1 MKSGMIF
8 GLVSSLILHALVLMF
23 FLFSF
28 YTQEKSSGVDFKQGV
43 EFTSIMMVSEL
54 PIGELKEVSI
64 DQKKSNS
71 QDKNKKQMVSE
82 LPIGELKEVSID
94 QKKSNSQDKNKKQD
108 EKMSLNSQDKNAV
121 LKAQKKIEKQD
132 ENQAQKEIANAS
144 ENSKFKNE
152 SLSAPLQSNE
162 DKTQTIVSGNAKEQI
177 KSYQAL
183 LMAHLAKFKKYPQEA
198 IMQKQE
204 GVVRIRVSIDESGN
218 VLSKE
223 LKKSCPYAVLN
234 DEVLSLFKRASPLPK
249 PPKEML
255 KDGEKISFVMPIDY
269 NIKDYLG
276 KK

>member
-1 MKSGMIF
+1 MKSSVIF
-8 GLVSSLILHALVLMF
+8 GFVLSLILHTLVLMF

-28 YTQEKSSGVDFKQGV
+28 YTQEKSSGVDFKQGA
-43 EFTSIMMVSEL
+43 EFTSIMMVSEF
-54 PIGELKEVSI
+54 
-64 DQKKSNS
+64 
-71 QDKNKKQMVSE
+71 
-82 LPIGELKEVSID
+82 PIGELKEVSID

-108 EKMSLNSQDKNAV
+108 ERISFNSQDKNAV
-121 LKAQKKIEKQD
+121 LKVQKKIEKQD
-132 ENQAQKEIANAS
+132 KNQAQKEIANAS

-162 DKTQTIVSGNAKEQI
+162 DKTQTIVSGNAKEQV

-183 LMAHLAKFKKYPQEA
+183 LMAHLTKFKKYPQEA

-204 GVVRIRVSIDESGN
+204 GVVRICVSIDESGN

-223 LKKSCPYAVLN
+223 LKKSCPYAALN
-234 DEVLSLFKRASPLPK
+234 DEALSLFKRASPLPK

-255 KDGEKISFVMPIDY
+255 KNGDKISFVMPIDY

>member
-1 MKSGMIF
+1 MKSNVIF
-8 GLVSSLILHALVLMF
+8 GFVLSLILHALVLIF
-23 FLFSF
+23 SLFSF
-28 YTQEKSSGVDFKQGV
+28 YTQEKSSGVDFKQGL
-43 EFTSIMMVSEL
+43 EFTSIM
-54 PIGELKEVSI
+54 
-64 DQKKSNS
+64 
-71 QDKNKKQMVSE
+71 MVSE

-121 LKAQKKIEKQD
+121 LKVQKKIEKQD
-132 ENQAQKEIANAS
+132 ENRAQKEIANAS

-162 DKTQTIVSGNAKEQI
+162 DKTQTIVSGNAKEQV

-183 LMAHLAKFKKYPQEA
+183 LMAHLTKFKKYPQEA
-198 IMQKQE
+198 IVQKQE

-255 KDGEKISFVMPIDY
+255 KNGDKISFVMPIDY

>member
-1 MKSGMIF
+1 MKSSVIF
-8 GLVSSLILHALVLMF
+8 GFVLSLILHTLVLMF
-23 FLFSF
+23 SLFSF
-28 YTQEKSSGVDFKQGV
+28 YTQEKSSGVDFKQGA
-43 EFTSIMMVSEL
+43 EFTSIMMVSEF
-54 PIGELKEVSI
+54 
-64 DQKKSNS
+64 
-71 QDKNKKQMVSE
+71 
-82 LPIGELKEVSID
+82 PIGELKEVSID

-108 EKMSLNSQDKNAV
+108 ERISFNSQDKNAV
-121 LKAQKKIEKQD
+121 LKVQKKIEKQD

-152 SLSAPLQSNE
+152 SLSAPLQSNK
-162 DKTQTIVSGNAKEQI
+162 DKTQTIVSGNAKEQV

-183 LMAHLAKFKKYPQEA
+183 LMAHLTKFKKYPQEA

-223 LKKSCPYAVLN
+223 LKKSCPYAALN
-234 DEVLSLFKRASPLPK
+234 DEALSLFKGASPLPK

-255 KDGEKISFVMPIDY
+255 KNGDKISFVMPIDY

>member
-1 MKSGMIF
+1 MKSSVIF
-8 GLVSSLILHALVLMF
+8 GFVLSLILHTLVLMF

-28 YTQEKSSGVDFKQGV
+28 YTQEKSSGVDFKQGA
-43 EFTSIMMVSEL
+43 EFTSIMMVSEF
-54 PIGELKEVSI
+54 
-64 DQKKSNS
+64 
-71 QDKNKKQMVSE
+71 
-82 LPIGELKEVSID
+82 PIGELKEVSID

-108 EKMSLNSQDKNAV
+108 ERISFNSQDKNAV
-121 LKAQKKIEKQD
+121 LKVQKKIEKQD
-132 ENQAQKEIANAS
+132 ENQTQKEIANAS

-152 SLSAPLQSNE
+152 SLSAPLQSNK
-162 DKTQTIVSGNAKEQI
+162 DKTQTIVSGNTKEQV

-183 LMAHLAKFKKYPQEA
+183 LMAHLTKFKKYPQEA

-223 LKKSCPYAVLN
+223 LKKSCPYAALN
-234 DEVLSLFKRASPLPK
+234 DEALSLFKRASPLPK

-255 KDGEKISFVMPIDY
+255 KNGDKISFVMPIDY

>member
-1 MKSGMIF
+1 MKSSMIF
-8 GLVSSLILHALVLMF
+8 GFVLSLILHALVLMF
-23 FLFSF
+23 SLFSF
-28 YTQEKSSGVDFKQGV
+28 YTQEKSSGVDFKQGA

-71 QDKNKKQMVSE
+71 QDKNKKQ
-82 LPIGELKEVSID
+82 
-94 QKKSNSQDKNKKQD
+94 D
-108 EKMSLNSQDKNAV
+108 ERISLNSQDKNAV
-121 LKAQKKIEKQD
+121 LKVQKKIEKQD

-162 DKTQTIVSGNAKEQI
+162 DKTQTIVSGNAKEQV

-183 LMAHLAKFKKYPQEA
+183 LMAHLTKFKKYPQEA
-198 IMQKQE
+198 IMKKQE

-223 LKKSCPYAVLN
+223 LKKSCPYAALN

-255 KDGEKISFVMPIDY
+255 KNGDKISFVMPIDY

>member
-43 EFTSIMMVSEL
+43 KFTSIMMVSEF
-54 PIGELKEVSI
+54 
-64 DQKKSNS
+64 
-71 QDKNKKQMVSE
+71 
-82 LPIGELKEVSID
+82 PIGELKEVSID

-108 EKMSLNSQDKNAV
+108 ERINLDSQDKNAV
-121 LKAQKKIEKQD
+121 LKVQKKIEKQD

-162 DKTQTIVSGNAKEQI
+162 DKTQTIVSGNAKEQV

-183 LMAHLAKFKKYPQEA
+183 LMAHLTKFKKYPQEA

-223 LKKSCPYAVLN
+223 LKKSCPYAALN
-234 DEVLSLFKRASPLPK
+234 DEALSLFKRASPLPK

-255 KDGEKISFVMPIDY
+255 KNGDKISFVMPIDY

>member
-1 MKSGMIF
+1 
-8 GLVSSLILHALVLMF
+8 MF

-28 YTQEKSSGVDFKQGV
+28 YTQEKSSGVDFKQGA

-71 QDKNKKQMVSE
+71 QDKNKKQ
-82 LPIGELKEVSID
+82 
-94 QKKSNSQDKNKKQD
+94 D
-108 EKMSLNSQDKNAV
+108 ERISLNSQDKNAV
-121 LKAQKKIEKQD
+121 LKVQKKIEKQD

-162 DKTQTIVSGNAKEQI
+162 DKTQTIVSGNAKEQV

-183 LMAHLAKFKKYPQEA
+183 LMAHLTKFKKYPQEA

-223 LKKSCPYAVLN
+223 LKKSCPYAALN
-234 DEVLSLFKRASPLPK
+234 DEALSLFKRASPLPK

-255 KDGEKISFVMPIDY
+255 KNGDKISFVMPIDY

>member
-1 MKSGMIF
+1 MKSSVIF
-8 GLVSSLILHALVLMF
+8 GFVLSLILHTLVLMF
-23 FLFSF
+23 SLFSF
-28 YTQEKSSGVDFKQGV
+28 YTQEKSSGVDFKQGA
-43 EFTSIMMVSEL
+43 EFTSIMMVSEF
-54 PIGELKEVSI
+54 
-64 DQKKSNS
+64 
-71 QDKNKKQMVSE
+71 
-82 LPIGELKEVSID
+82 PIGELKEVSID

-108 EKMSLNSQDKNAV
+108 ERISFNSQDKNAV
-121 LKAQKKIEKQD
+121 LKVQKKIEKQD

-152 SLSAPLQSNE
+152 SLSAPLQSNK
-162 DKTQTIVSGNAKEQI
+162 DKTQTIVSGNAKEQV

-183 LMAHLAKFKKYPQEA
+183 LMAHLTKFKKYPQEA

-223 LKKSCPYAVLN
+223 LKKSCPYAALN
-234 DEVLSLFKRASPLPK
+234 DEALSLFKRASPLPK

-255 KDGEKISFVMPIDY
+255 KNGDKISFVIPIDY

>member
-1 MKSGMIF
+1 MKSSVIF
-8 GLVSSLILHALVLMF
+8 GFVSSLVLHALVLMF

-28 YTQEKSSGVDFKQGV
+28 YAQEKSSGVDFKQGV
-43 EFTSIMMVSEL
+43 EFTSIM
-54 PIGELKEVSI
+54 
-64 DQKKSNS
+64 
-71 QDKNKKQMVSE
+71 MVSE

-152 SLSAPLQSNE
+152 TLSAPLQSNE

>member
-1 MKSGMIF
+1 MKSSVIF
-8 GLVSSLILHALVLMF
+8 GFVLSLILHTLVLMF

-28 YTQEKSSGVDFKQGV
+28 YTQEKSSGVDFKQGA
-43 EFTSIMMVSEL
+43 EFTSIMMVSEF
-54 PIGELKEVSI
+54 
-64 DQKKSNS
+64 
-71 QDKNKKQMVSE
+71 
-82 LPIGELKEVSID
+82 PIGELKEVSID

-108 EKMSLNSQDKNAV
+108 ERISFNSQDKNAV
-121 LKAQKKIEKQD
+121 LKVQKKIEKQD

-162 DKTQTIVSGNAKEQI
+162 DKTQTIVSGNAKEQV

-183 LMAHLAKFKKYPQEA
+183 LMAHLTKFKKYPQEA

-223 LKKSCPYAVLN
+223 LKKSCPYAALN
-234 DEVLSLFKRASPLPK
+234 DEALSLFKRASPLPK

-255 KDGEKISFVMPIDY
+255 KNGNKISFVMPIDY

>member
-1 MKSGMIF
+1 
-8 GLVSSLILHALVLMF
+8 MF

-43 EFTSIMMVSEL
+43 EFTSIM
-54 PIGELKEVSI
+54 
-64 DQKKSNS
+64 
-71 QDKNKKQMVSE
+71 MVSE

>member
-1 MKSGMIF
+1 MKSSVIF
-8 GLVSSLILHALVLMF
+8 GFVLSLILHALVLIF

-28 YTQEKSSGVDFKQGV
+28 YTQEKSSGVDFKQGA

-71 QDKNKKQMVSE
+71 QDKNKKQ
-82 LPIGELKEVSID
+82 
-94 QKKSNSQDKNKKQD
+94 D
-108 EKMSLNSQDKNAV
+108 EKINLDSQDKNAV
-121 LKAQKKIEKQD
+121 LKVQKKIKKQD
-132 ENQAQKEIANAS
+132 KNQAQKEIANAS

-162 DKTQTIVSGNAKEQI
+162 DKTQTIISGNAKEQV

-183 LMAHLAKFKKYPQEA
+183 LMAHLTKFKKYPQEA

-223 LKKSCPYAVLN
+223 LKKSCPYAALN

-255 KDGEKISFVMPIDY
+255 KNGNKISFVMPIDY

>member
-1 MKSGMIF
+1 MKSSVIF
-8 GLVSSLILHALVLMF
+8 GFVLSLILHTLVLMF

-28 YTQEKSSGVDFKQGV
+28 YTQEKSSGVDFKQGA
-43 EFTSIMMVSEL
+43 EFTSIMMVSEF
-54 PIGELKEVSI
+54 
-64 DQKKSNS
+64 
-71 QDKNKKQMVSE
+71 
-82 LPIGELKEVSID
+82 PIGELKEVSID

-108 EKMSLNSQDKNAV
+108 ERINLDSQDKNAV
-121 LKAQKKIEKQD
+121 LKVQKKIKKQD
-132 ENQAQKEIANAS
+132 KNQAQKEIANAS

-162 DKTQTIVSGNAKEQI
+162 DKTQTIVSGNAKEQV

-183 LMAHLAKFKKYPQEA
+183 LMAHLTKFKKYPQEA

-204 GVVRIRVSIDESGN
+204 GVVRICVSIDESGN

-223 LKKSCPYAVLN
+223 LKKSCPYAALN
-234 DEVLSLFKRASPLPK
+234 DEALSLFKRASPLPK

-255 KDGEKISFVMPIDY
+255 KNGDKISFVMPIDY

>member
-1 MKSGMIF
+1 MKSSVIF
-8 GLVSSLILHALVLMF
+8 GFVLSLILHALVLIF

-28 YTQEKSSGVDFKQGV
+28 YTQEKSSGVDFKQGL

-71 QDKNKKQMVSE
+71 QDKNKKQ
-82 LPIGELKEVSID
+82 
-94 QKKSNSQDKNKKQD
+94 D
-108 EKMSLNSQDKNAV
+108 EKMNLNSQDKNAV
-121 LKAQKKIEKQD
+121 LKVQKKIEKQD

-162 DKTQTIVSGNAKEQI
+162 DKTQTIVSGNAKEQV

-183 LMAHLAKFKKYPQEA
+183 LMAHLTKFKKYPQEA
-198 IMQKQE
+198 IVQKQE

-255 KDGEKISFVMPIDY
+255 KNGDKISFVMPIDY

>member
-71 QDKNKKQMVSE
+71 QDKNKKQ
-82 LPIGELKEVSID
+82 
-94 QKKSNSQDKNKKQD
+94 D
-108 EKMSLNSQDKNAV
+108 ERISFNSQDKNAV
-121 LKAQKKIEKQD
+121 LKVQKKIKKQD
-132 ENQAQKEIANAS
+132 KNQAQKEIANAG

-162 DKTQTIVSGNAKEQI
+162 DKTQTIVSGNAKEQV

-183 LMAHLAKFKKYPQEA
+183 LMAHLTKFKKYPQEA

-223 LKKSCPYAVLN
+223 LKKSCPYAALN
-234 DEVLSLFKRASPLPK
+234 DEALSLFKRASPLPK

-255 KDGEKISFVMPIDY
+255 KNGDKISFVMPIDY

>member
-1 MKSGMIF
+1 MKSSVIF
-8 GLVSSLILHALVLMF
+8 GFVLSLILHTLVLMF
-23 FLFSF
+23 SLFSF
-28 YTQEKSSGVDFKQGV
+28 YIQEKSSGVDFKQGA
-43 EFTSIMMVSEL
+43 EFTSIMMVSE
-54 PIGELKEVSI
+54 P
-64 DQKKSNS
+64 
-71 QDKNKKQMVSE
+71 
-82 LPIGELKEVSID
+82 PIGELKEVSID

-108 EKMSLNSQDKNAV
+108 ERISLNSQDKNAV
-121 LKAQKKIEKQD
+121 LKVQKKIEKQD

-152 SLSAPLQSNE
+152 SLSAPLQSNK
-162 DKTQTIVSGNAKEQI
+162 DKTQTIVSGNAKEQV

-183 LMAHLAKFKKYPQEA
+183 LMAHLTKFKKYPQEA

-223 LKKSCPYAVLN
+223 LKKSCPYAALN
-234 DEVLSLFKRASPLPK
+234 DEALSLFKRASPLPK

-255 KDGEKISFVMPIDY
+255 KNGDKISFVMPIDY

>member
-1 MKSGMIF
+1 MKSSVIF
-8 GLVSSLILHALVLMF
+8 GFVLSLMLHALVLMF

-28 YTQEKSSGVDFKQGV
+28 YTQEKSSGVDFKQGL
-43 EFTSIMMVSEL
+43 EFTSIM
-54 PIGELKEVSI
+54 
-64 DQKKSNS
+64 
-71 QDKNKKQMVSE
+71 MVSE

-121 LKAQKKIEKQD
+121 LKVQKKIEKQD

-162 DKTQTIVSGNAKEQI
+162 DKTQTIVSGNAKEQV

-183 LMAHLAKFKKYPQEA
+183 LMAHLTKFKKYPQEA
-198 IMQKQE
+198 IVQKQE

-223 LKKSCPYAVLN
+223 LKKSCPYAALN
-234 DEVLSLFKRASPLPK
+234 DEALSLFKRASPLPK

-255 KDGEKISFVMPIDY
+255 KNGDKISFVMPIDY

>member
-1 MKSGMIF
+1 MKSSVIF
-8 GLVSSLILHALVLMF
+8 GFVLSLILHTLVLMF

-28 YTQEKSSGVDFKQGV
+28 YTQEKSSGVDFKQGA

-71 QDKNKKQMVSE
+71 QDKNKKQ
-82 LPIGELKEVSID
+82 
-94 QKKSNSQDKNKKQD
+94 D
-108 EKMSLNSQDKNAV
+108 ERISLNSQDKNAV
-121 LKAQKKIEKQD
+121 LKVQKKIEKQD

-162 DKTQTIVSGNAKEQI
+162 DKTQTIVSGNAKEQV

-183 LMAHLAKFKKYPQEA
+183 LMAHLTKFKKYPQEA
-198 IMQKQE
+198 IIQKQE

-223 LKKSCPYAVLN
+223 LKKSCPYAALN
-234 DEVLSLFKRASPLPK
+234 DEALSLFKRASPLPK

-255 KDGEKISFVMPIDY
+255 KNGDKISFVMPIDY

>member
-43 EFTSIMMVSEL
+43 EFTSIM
-54 PIGELKEVSI
+54 
-64 DQKKSNS
+64 
-71 QDKNKKQMVSE
+71 MVSE

-255 KDGEKISFVMPIDY
+255 KDGEKISFVIPIDY

>member
-1 MKSGMIF
+1 MNVF
-8 GLVSSLILHALVLMF
+8 P
-23 FLFSF
+23 FSF
-28 YTQEKSSGVDFKQGV
+28 YTQEKSSGVDFKQGA
-43 EFTSIMMVSEL
+43 EFTSIMMVSEF
-54 PIGELKEVSI
+54 
-64 DQKKSNS
+64 
-71 QDKNKKQMVSE
+71 
-82 LPIGELKEVSID
+82 PIGELKEVSID

-108 EKMSLNSQDKNAV
+108 ERISFNSQDKNAV
-121 LKAQKKIEKQD
+121 LKVQKKIEKQD

-162 DKTQTIVSGNAKEQI
+162 DKTQTIVSGNAKEQV

-183 LMAHLAKFKKYPQEA
+183 LMAHLTKFKKYPQEA

-223 LKKSCPYAVLN
+223 LKKSCPYAALN
-234 DEVLSLFKRASPLPK
+234 DEALSLFKRTSPLPK

-255 KDGEKISFVMPIDY
+255 KNGDKISFVMPIDY
-269 NIKDYLG
+269 NIKGYLG

>member
-1 MKSGMIF
+1 MKSSVIF
-8 GLVSSLILHALVLMF
+8 GFVLSLILHTLVLMF

-28 YTQEKSSGVDFKQGV
+28 YTQEKSSGVDFKQGA

-71 QDKNKKQMVSE
+71 QDKNKKQ
-82 LPIGELKEVSID
+82 
-94 QKKSNSQDKNKKQD
+94 D
-108 EKMSLNSQDKNAV
+108 ERISLNSQDKNAV
-121 LKAQKKIEKQD
+121 LKVQKKIEKQD

-162 DKTQTIVSGNAKEQI
+162 DKTQTIVSGNAKEQV

-183 LMAHLAKFKKYPQEA
+183 LMAHLTKFKKYPQEA
-198 IMQKQE
+198 IIQKQE

-223 LKKSCPYAVLN
+223 LKKSCPYAALN
-234 DEVLSLFKRASPLPK
+234 D
-249 PPKEML
+249 
-255 KDGEKISFVMPIDY
+255 
-269 NIKDYLG
+269 
-276 KK
+276 

>member
-54 PIGELKEVSI
+54 PIGELKKVSI
-64 DQKKSNS
+64 
-71 QDKNKKQMVSE
+71 E
-82 LPIGELKEVSID
+82 

>member
-1 MKSGMIF
+1 MKSSVIF
-8 GLVSSLILHALVLMF
+8 GFVLSLILHTLVLMF
-23 FLFSF
+23 SLFSF
-28 YTQEKSSGVDFKQGV
+28 YTQEKSSGVDFKQGA

-71 QDKNKKQMVSE
+71 QDKNKKQ
-82 LPIGELKEVSID
+82 
-94 QKKSNSQDKNKKQD
+94 D
-108 EKMSLNSQDKNAV
+108 ERISLNSQDKNAV
-121 LKAQKKIEKQD
+121 LKVQKKIEKQD

-152 SLSAPLQSNE
+152 SLSAPLQSNK
-162 DKTQTIVSGNAKEQI
+162 DKTQTIVSGNAKEQV

-183 LMAHLAKFKKYPQEA
+183 LMAHLTKFKKYPQEA

-218 VLSKE
+218 ILSKE
-223 LKKSCPYAVLN
+223 LKKSCPYAALN
-234 DEVLSLFKRASPLPK
+234 DEALSLFKRASPLPK

-255 KDGEKISFVMPIDY
+255 KNGDKISFVMPIDY

>member
-1 MKSGMIF
+1 MKSSVIF
-8 GLVSSLILHALVLMF
+8 GFVLSLILHTLVLMF

-28 YTQEKSSGVDFKQGV
+28 YTQEKLSGVDFKQGA

-71 QDKNKKQMVSE
+71 QDKNKKQ
-82 LPIGELKEVSID
+82 
-94 QKKSNSQDKNKKQD
+94 D
-108 EKMSLNSQDKNAV
+108 ERISLNSQDKNAV
-121 LKAQKKIEKQD
+121 LKVQKKIEKQD

-162 DKTQTIVSGNAKEQI
+162 DQTQTIVSGNAKEQV

-183 LMAHLAKFKKYPQEA
+183 LMAHLTKFKKYPQEA
-198 IMQKQE
+198 IMKKQE

-223 LKKSCPYAVLN
+223 LKKSCPYAALN

-255 KDGEKISFVMPIDY
+255 KNGDKISFVMPIDY

>member
-43 EFTSIMMVSEL
+43 KFTSIMMVSEF
-54 PIGELKEVSI
+54 
-64 DQKKSNS
+64 
-71 QDKNKKQMVSE
+71 
-82 LPIGELKEVSID
+82 PIGELKEVSID

-108 EKMSLNSQDKNAV
+108 ERISFNSQDKNAV
-121 LKAQKKIEKQD
+121 LKVQKKIEKQD

-162 DKTQTIVSGNAKEQI
+162 DKTQTIVSGNAKEQV

-183 LMAHLAKFKKYPQEA
+183 LMAHLTKFKKYPQEA

-255 KDGEKISFVMPIDY
+255 KNDEKISFVMPIDY

>member
-1 MKSGMIF
+1 MKSSVIF
-8 GLVSSLILHALVLMF
+8 GFVLSLILHTLVLMF

-28 YTQEKSSGVDFKQGV
+28 YTQEKSSGVDFKQGA

-71 QDKNKKQMVSE
+71 QDKNKKQ
-82 LPIGELKEVSID
+82 
-94 QKKSNSQDKNKKQD
+94 D
-108 EKMSLNSQDKNAV
+108 ERISLNSQDKNAV
-121 LKAQKKIEKQD
+121 LKVQKKIEKQD

-152 SLSAPLQSNE
+152 SLSAPLQSNK
-162 DKTQTIVSGNAKEQI
+162 DKTQTIVSGNAKEQV

-183 LMAHLAKFKKYPQEA
+183 LMAHLTKFKKYPQEA

-223 LKKSCPYAVLN
+223 LKKSCPYAALN
-234 DEVLSLFKRASPLPK
+234 DEALSLFKRASPLPK

-255 KDGEKISFVMPIDY
+255 KNGDKISFVMPIDY

>member
-1 MKSGMIF
+1 MKSSVIF
-8 GLVSSLILHALVLMF
+8 GFVLSLILHTLVLMF

-28 YTQEKSSGVDFKQGV
+28 YTQEKSSGVDFKQGA

-71 QDKNKKQMVSE
+71 QDKNKKQ
-82 LPIGELKEVSID
+82 
-94 QKKSNSQDKNKKQD
+94 D
-108 EKMSLNSQDKNAV
+108 ERISLNSQDKNAV
-121 LKAQKKIEKQD
+121 LKVQKKIEKQD

-162 DKTQTIVSGNAKEQI
+162 DKTQTIASGNAKEQV

-183 LMAHLAKFKKYPQEA
+183 LMAHLTKFKKYPQEA

-223 LKKSCPYAVLN
+223 LKKSCPYAALN
-234 DEVLSLFKRASPLPK
+234 DEALSLFKRASPLPK

-255 KDGEKISFVMPIDY
+255 KNGDKISFVMPIDY

>member
-1 MKSGMIF
+1 MKSSMIF
-8 GLVSSLILHALVLMF
+8 GFVLSLILHALVLMF
-23 FLFSF
+23 SLFSF
-28 YTQEKSSGVDFKQGV
+28 YTQEKSSGVDFKQGA

-71 QDKNKKQMVSE
+71 QDKNKKQ
-82 LPIGELKEVSID
+82 
-94 QKKSNSQDKNKKQD
+94 D
-108 EKMSLNSQDKNAV
+108 ERISLNSQDKNAV
-121 LKAQKKIEKQD
+121 LKVQKKIEKQD

-162 DKTQTIVSGNAKEQI
+162 DKTQTIVSGNAKEQV

-183 LMAHLAKFKKYPQEA
+183 LMAHLTKFKKYPQEA

-223 LKKSCPYAVLN
+223 LKKSCPYAALN

-255 KDGEKISFVMPIDY
+255 KNGDKISFVMPIDY

>member
-71 QDKNKKQMVSE
+71 QDKNKKQ
-82 LPIGELKEVSID
+82 
-94 QKKSNSQDKNKKQD
+94 D

-121 LKAQKKIEKQD
+121 LKAQKKIKKQD
-132 ENQAQKEIANAS
+132 ENQAQKEIANVS

-162 DKTQTIVSGNAKEQI
+162 DKTQTIISGNAKEQI

>member
-1 MKSGMIF
+1 MKSSVIF
-8 GLVSSLILHALVLMF
+8 GFVLSLILHALVLMF

-28 YTQEKSSGVDFKQGV
+28 YTQEKSSGVDFKQGL

-71 QDKNKKQMVSE
+71 QDKNKKQ
-82 LPIGELKEVSID
+82 
-94 QKKSNSQDKNKKQD
+94 D
-108 EKMSLNSQDKNAV
+108 ERISLNSQDKNAV

>member
-1 MKSGMIF
+1 MKSSVVF
-8 GLVSSLILHALVLMF
+8 GFALSLILHALVLMF

-28 YTQEKSSGVDFKQGV
+28 YTQEKSSGVDFKQGL

-71 QDKNKKQMVSE
+71 QN
-82 LPIGELKEVSID
+82 
-94 QKKSNSQDKNKKQD
+94 KNKKQD

-121 LKAQKKIEKQD
+121 LKAQKKTEKQD

-162 DKTQTIVSGNAKEQI
+162 DKTQTIVSGNAKEQV

-183 LMAHLAKFKKYPQEA
+183 LMAHLTKFKKYPQEA
-198 IMQKQE
+198 IVQKQE

-255 KDGEKISFVMPIDY
+255 KNGDKISFVMPIDY

>member
-1 MKSGMIF
+1 MKSSMIF
-8 GLVSSLILHALVLMF
+8 GFVLSLILHALVLMF

-28 YTQEKSSGVDFKQGV
+28 YTQEKSSGVDFKQGA

-71 QDKNKKQMVSE
+71 QDKNKKQ
-82 LPIGELKEVSID
+82 
-94 QKKSNSQDKNKKQD
+94 D
-108 EKMSLNSQDKNAV
+108 ERISLNSQDKNAV
-121 LKAQKKIEKQD
+121 LKVQKKIEKQD

-162 DKTQTIVSGNAKEQI
+162 DKTQTIVSGNAKEQV

-183 LMAHLAKFKKYPQEA
+183 LMAHLTKFKKYPQEA
-198 IMQKQE
+198 IMKKQE

-223 LKKSCPYAVLN
+223 LKKSCPYAALN

-255 KDGEKISFVMPIDY
+255 KNGDKISFVMPIDY

>member
-1 MKSGMIF
+1 MKSSVIF
-8 GLVSSLILHALVLMF
+8 GFVLSLILHTLVLMF

-28 YTQEKSSGVDFKQGV
+28 YTQEKSSGVDFKQGA
-43 EFTSIMMVSEL
+43 EFTSIMMVSEF

-71 QDKNKKQMVSE
+71 QDKN
-82 LPIGELKEVSID
+82 
-94 QKKSNSQDKNKKQD
+94 
-108 EKMSLNSQDKNAV
+108 AV
-121 LKAQKKIEKQD
+121 LKVQKKIEKQD

-162 DKTQTIVSGNAKEQI
+162 DKTQTIVSGNAKEQV

-183 LMAHLAKFKKYPQEA
+183 LMAHLTKFKKYPQEA

-223 LKKSCPYAVLN
+223 LKKSCPYAALN
-234 DEVLSLFKRASPLPK
+234 DEALSLFKRASPLPK

-255 KDGEKISFVMPIDY
+255 KNGDKISFVMPIDY

>member
-1 MKSGMIF
+1 MKSSVIF
-8 GLVSSLILHALVLMF
+8 GFVSSLVLHALVLMF

-64 DQKKSNS
+64 DQKKSNF
-71 QDKNKKQMVSE
+71 
-82 LPIGELKEVSID
+82 
-94 QKKSNSQDKNKKQD
+94 QDKNKKQD

-121 LKAQKKIEKQD
+121 LKVQKKIEKQD

-162 DKTQTIVSGNAKEQI
+162 DKTQTIVSGNAKEQV

-183 LMAHLAKFKKYPQEA
+183 LMAHLTKFKKYPQEA
-198 IMQKQE
+198 IVQKQE

-223 LKKSCPYAVLN
+223 LKKSCPYAALN
-234 DEVLSLFKRASPLPK
+234 DEALSLFKRASPLPK
-249 PPKEML
+249 PPKEIL
-255 KDGEKISFVMPIDY
+255 KNGDKISFVMPIDY

>member
-1 MKSGMIF
+1 MKSSVIF
-8 GLVSSLILHALVLMF
+8 GFVLSLILHTLVLMF

-28 YTQEKSSGVDFKQGV
+28 YTQEKSSGVDFKQGA

-71 QDKNKKQMVSE
+71 QDKNKKQ
-82 LPIGELKEVSID
+82 
-94 QKKSNSQDKNKKQD
+94 D
-108 EKMSLNSQDKNAV
+108 ERISLNSQDKNAV
-121 LKAQKKIEKQD
+121 LKVQKKIEKQD

-162 DKTQTIVSGNAKEQI
+162 DKTQTIVSGNAKEQV

-183 LMAHLAKFKKYPQEA
+183 LMAHLTKFKKYPQEA

-223 LKKSCPYAVLN
+223 LKKSCPYAALN
-234 DEVLSLFKRASPLPK
+234 NEVLSLFKRASPLPK

-255 KDGEKISFVMPIDY
+255 KNGDKISFIMPIDY

>member
-1 MKSGMIF
+1 MKSSVIF
-8 GLVSSLILHALVLMF
+8 GFVLSLILHTLVLMF

-28 YTQEKSSGVDFKQGV
+28 YTQEKSSGVDFKQGA
-43 EFTSIMMVSEL
+43 EFTSIMMVSEF
-54 PIGELKEVSI
+54 
-64 DQKKSNS
+64 
-71 QDKNKKQMVSE
+71 
-82 LPIGELKEVSID
+82 PIGELKEVSID

-108 EKMSLNSQDKNAV
+108 ERISFNSQDKNAV
-121 LKAQKKIEKQD
+121 LKVQKKIEKQD
-132 ENQAQKEIANAS
+132 ENQAQKEIANVS

-162 DKTQTIVSGNAKEQI
+162 DKTQTIVSGNAKEQV

-183 LMAHLAKFKKYPQEA
+183 LMAHLTKFKKYPQEA

-223 LKKSCPYAVLN
+223 LKKSCPYAALN
-234 DEVLSLFKRASPLPK
+234 DEALSLFKRASPLPK

-255 KDGEKISFVMPIDY
+255 KNGDKISFVMPIDY

>member
-1 MKSGMIF
+1 MKSSVIF
-8 GLVSSLILHALVLMF
+8 GFVLSLILHALVLMF

-28 YTQEKSSGVDFKQGV
+28 YTQEKSSGVDFKQGL

-71 QDKNKKQMVSE
+71 QDKN
-82 LPIGELKEVSID
+82 
-94 QKKSNSQDKNKKQD
+94 NKQD
-108 EKMSLNSQDKNAV
+108 ERISLNSQDKNAV
-121 LKAQKKIEKQD
+121 LKVQKKIEKQD
-132 ENQAQKEIANAS
+132 ENQAQKEVANAS

-152 SLSAPLQSNE
+152 SFSAPLQSNE
-162 DKTQTIVSGNAKEQI
+162 DKTQTIVSGNAKEQV

-183 LMAHLAKFKKYPQEA
+183 LMAHLTKFKKYPQEA

-223 LKKSCPYAVLN
+223 LKKSCPYAALN

>member
-1 MKSGMIF
+1 MKSSVIF
-8 GLVSSLILHALVLMF
+8 GFVSSLVLHALVLMF

-43 EFTSIMMVSEL
+43 EFTSIM
-54 PIGELKEVSI
+54 
-64 DQKKSNS
+64 
-71 QDKNKKQMVSE
+71 MVSE

-152 SLSAPLQSNE
+152 TLSAPLQSNE
-162 DKTQTIVSGNAKEQI
+162 DKTQTIASGNAKEQI

>member
-1 MKSGMIF
+1 MKSRVILGF
-8 GLVSSLILHALVLMF
+8 VLSLILHTLVLMF

-28 YTQEKSSGVDFKQGV
+28 YTQEKSSGVDFKQGA

-54 PIGELKEVSI
+54 PIGELK
-64 DQKKSNS
+64 Q
-71 QDKNKKQMVSE
+71 
-82 LPIGELKEVSID
+82 VSID

-108 EKMSLNSQDKNAV
+108 ERISLNSQDKNAV
-121 LKAQKKIEKQD
+121 LKVQKKIEKQD

-162 DKTQTIVSGNAKEQI
+162 DKTQTIVSGNAKEQV

-183 LMAHLAKFKKYPQEA
+183 LMAHLTKFKKYPQEA

-223 LKKSCPYAVLN
+223 LKKSCPYAALN
-234 DEVLSLFKRASPLPK
+234 DEALSLFKRASPLPK